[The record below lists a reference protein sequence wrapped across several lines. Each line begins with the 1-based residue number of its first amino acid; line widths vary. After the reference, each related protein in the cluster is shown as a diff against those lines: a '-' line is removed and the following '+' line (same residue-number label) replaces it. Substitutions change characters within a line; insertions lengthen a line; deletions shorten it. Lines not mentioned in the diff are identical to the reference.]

1 MGKRETGV
9 GITAFPHSVRAGWWG
24 QDRHD
29 DPRHKLQILV
39 LARLIVTGLGSSTG
53 RREGAWGKVN
63 LFYQTIKGYRL
74 CTLSTSKHGLA
85 RTHTIRVICR
95 RAVH

>member
-53 RREGAWGKVN
+53 GREGAWGKVN
-63 LFYQTIKGYRL
+63 LFYQTIKGYLRL
-74 CTLSTSKHGLA
+74 NMDLHGHILY
-85 RTHTIRVICR
+85 VLY
-95 RAVH
+95 VG